1 MLILKNAINSIQL
14 GLEDYEL
21 SKIDTRRIVSAARN
35 FHAGILLLMKYKLS
49 LLSPDDSEDVLI
61 KKKIKPKMENGE
73 LIWIGDGKKTVDIQD
88 IKERFK
94 FLNIDFNWATFD
106 DLTNERNNLE
116 HYYTNSNSNIIE
128 NLVSST
134 FPLLNDFIRDHL
146 DRDPEALLGDD
157 AWNVLTEKYDLYL
170 KNKESKE
177 QKFEI
182 LNYYSDT
189 ILSALKEYRCNC
201 CGSEFILPIEKSGG
215 ASETD
220 YKCTSCETVFSYET
234 LTSLAINEMFSTR
247 MHYAFKDGEE
257 SPIWDCPE
265 CCGEYLYEEG
275 ICSICGHEANHCCEI
290 CGDTTDELDEICSY
304 CSHIQYQIQKD

>member
-94 FLNIDFNWATFD
+94 FLNIDFNWTTFD

-146 DRDPEALLGDD
+146 DRDPEVLLGDD

-201 CGSEFILPIEKSGG
+201 CGSEFILPIKKSGS
-215 ASETD
+215 ASETL

-247 MHYAFKDGEE
+247 MHYAFKDGGE

>member
-1 MLILKNAINSIQL
+1 MPILNNAINSIQL
-14 GLEDYEL
+14 GLDDYEL
-21 SKIDTRRIVSAARN
+21 SKTDARRVVSAARN

-61 KKKIKPKMENGE
+61 KKKIKPKIENGK
-73 LIWIGDGKKTVDIQD
+73 LTWVGDGKKTVDIQD

-94 FLNIDFNWATFD
+94 SLNIDFDWVTFD

-116 HYYTNSNSNIIE
+116 HYYTSSTPNTIGS
-128 NLVSST
+128 LVSSI
-134 FPLLNDFIRDHL
+134 FPLLNDFIRDQL
-146 DRDPEALLGDD
+146 DKDPETLLGED
-157 AWNVLTEKYDLYL
+157 AWSILTENYDLYL
-170 KNKESKE
+170 RNKENKL
-177 QKFEI
+177 QKFKA
-182 LNYYSDT
+182 LNYWSDT

-234 LTSLAINEMFSTR
+234 LTSLAINEMFCSR

-257 SPIWDCPE
+257 VPIWDCPE
-265 CCGEYLYEEG
+265 CGGEYIYAEG
-275 ICSICGHEANHCCEI
+275 ICSICGHEANHSCKI
-290 CGDTTDELDEICSY
+290 CGDTTEELDEY
-304 CSHIQYQIQKD
+304 CSHCSHILHQMQKD

>member
-21 SKIDTRRIVSAARN
+21 SKTDTRRIVSAARN

-182 LNYYSDT
+182 LNYYSET

-201 CGSEFILPIEKSGG
+201 CGSEFILPIKKSGS
-215 ASETD
+215 ASETH

-265 CCGEYLYEEG
+265 CCGAYLYEEG